1 MLIRIA
7 NMDDVKQLRRIYL
20 DLESDGTFCDRAIET
35 MTFLIQYLIVMSR
48 IFL

>member
-20 DLESDGTFCDRAIET
+20 DLESDGVKYQPEHFVIG
-35 MTFLIQYLIVMSR
+35 L
-48 IFL
+48 